1 MKLTNDMYIAQKSV
15 RRSTVKQTN
24 GHSNTCTY
32 VGNQQLY
39 SITKQSE
46 NRKSVKISLI
56 LVLRKAF

>member
-39 SITKQSE
+39 SKQSE

-56 LVLRKAF
+56 LVLRQAF